1 MTISETELLT
11 LLESW
16 FWPFIRI
23 GALLMASP
31 VVGTR
36 AVPVRIRL
44 VMAMAITMVVV
55 PALPPLPLI
64 DPLSAEGMLTTLQ
77 QVLIGVALG
86 LTVRLMF
93 VVFELSG
100 QIIGQQMGLG
110 FAAMVD
116 PSTGTQVPVVSQFYI
131 VIGTLSF
138 LALNGHLILIKVVVE
153 SFTSMPVGAEG
164 IDRDGIEL
172 LLSYVSWLIANAV
185 LLALPAIVAL
195 MVVNLSFG
203 VMTRAAPQLNIFA
216 VGFPIMI
223 LMGSAIML
231 MTLSGLEPHL
241 VRLLDEALNMS
252 RQLVISP

>member
-1 MTISETELLT
+1 MVFTENELLV

-16 FWPFIRI
+16 LWPFMRI
-23 GALLMASP
+23 AGMLMAAP
-31 VVGTR
+31 VTGTR
-36 AVPVRIRL
+36 AVSVRIRL
-44 VMAMAITMVVV
+44 VMAMAISLVAV
-55 PALPPLPLI
+55 PVLPPMPLV
-64 DPLSAEGMLTTLQ
+64 DALSAEGMLTTLQ
-77 QVLIGVALG
+77 QVLIGLGLG
-86 LTVRLMF
+86 LTVRFMF

-138 LALNGHLILIKVVVE
+138 LALNGHLLLIRVVVE
-153 SFTSMPVGAEG
+153 SFITMPVGVEG
-164 IDRDGIEL
+164 IDRDGIAL
-172 LLSYVSWLIANAV
+172 LLSYVSWLLANGV
-185 LLALPAIVAL
+185 LLALPALVAL

-223 LMGSAIML
+223 IMGTGIML

-241 VRLLDEALNMS
+241 TRLLNEALIMS
-252 RQLVISP
+252 RQLVAGS

>member
-1 MTISETELLT
+1 MIQ
-11 LLESW
+11 SW
-16 FWPFIRI
+16 LWPFFRI
-23 GALLMASP
+23 GGLLMAAP
-31 VVGTR
+31 VIGTR

-44 VMAMAITMVVV
+44 VMAIAITMLVV
-55 PALPPLPLI
+55 PYIPAVPVVDAL
-64 DPLSAEGMLTTLQ
+64 SGEGMLTTVQ
-77 QVLIGVALG
+77 QIVIGVSLG
-86 LTVRLMF
+86 LTLRFMF

-116 PSTGTQVPVVSQFYI
+116 PQTGTQVPVVSQFYI
-131 VIGTLSF
+131 VIGTLAF
-138 LALNGHLILIKVVVE
+138 LALNGHLIMIRVVAE
-153 SFTSMPVGAEG
+153 SFTTLPIGSSG
-164 IDRDGIEL
+164 IDREGIGL

-223 LMGSAIML
+223 LMGAAVMY

-241 VRLLDEALNMS
+241 VRLLDEALKMS
-252 RQLVISP
+252 RQLLIVS